1 MVTFLGSLVQSCCG
15 EGGTLQTNITGVCGE
30 CSWYLGHTG
39 FAAAPGMCGE
49 CLQCM
54 DHTGFAPAHGAYAFP
69 VFTAQAPGSSAGVL
83 SKAGLGFVHFPD
95 LSCSGSG
102 SWVFHKGT
110 ELVVDAFCALPRS
123 EQLRQPGAWRAH
135 SPDGAVH
142 LSTSLVPAARFPG
155 CSAGA
160 PSQVCP
166 VSPLGS

>member
-1 MVTFLGSLVQSCCG
+1 MVSYLGLLVQLCFG
-15 EGGTLQTNITGVCGE
+15 EGGTLQTNI
-30 CSWYLGHTG
+30 
-39 FAAAPGMCGE
+39 PGMCGE

-110 ELVVDAFCALPRS
+110 ELVGDAFCALPRS
-123 EQLRQPGAWRAH
+123 EQLRHPSAW
-135 SPDGAVH
+135 
-142 LSTSLVPAARFPG
+142 
-155 CSAGA
+155 
-160 PSQVCP
+160 
-166 VSPLGS
+166 